1 MAATGAAAD
10 CGDAARWVERVIA
23 SFRIVGE
30 RVGVVEVKR
39 P

>member
-1 MAATGAAAD
+1 VTGADGD
-10 CGDAARWVERVIA
+10 CGDAARWVESVIA

-30 RVGVVEVKR
+30 RVEVVEMKR